1 MIKKCTVSQFQYA
14 RQKFNMSLKNRFY
27 AALKIF
33 ILALHWVPPG
43 KALIL
48 RSSEILVNY
57 AFHIGLF
64 NMEIILFDIGKNIVY
79 FYEQSKHEFTM
90 YVNICYNGF

>member
-1 MIKKCTVSQFQYA
+1 MNIKPVFDKEMYCFTIPKWQTKIEYCF
-14 RQKFNMSLKNRFY
+14 FKNRFY

-79 FYEQSKHEFTM
+79 F
-90 YVNICYNGF
+90 